1 MLRILMAGLMIFAA
15 SGCTLGLPSAVEA
28 APFEARPAKAPFA
41 DGEYCNTAADEA
53 GELMVQRPDED
64 NEDACATFTWDASQR
79 LFVMRDNLGKEGEFK
94 LVALGDGF
102 FMVQLPAGETEDD
115 SPFAFLLMA
124 AVTQG
129 DAAAILPLP
138 DGEEIVPFAA
148 RYPGLALS
156 TYEPSRPPFTTP
168 VAPEGGEPLPPEPD
182 HFYVSAGSPAEIRD
196 FVRDILREGIR
207 KGPASRAD
215 EGRVWKGEGLI
226 VRDQPAPADHAPSP
240 AQQRD
245 IDALVARLM
254 ALSPSP

>member
-15 SGCTLGLPSAVEA
+15 SGCTFGLPSAVDA

-53 GELMVQRPDED
+53 GELKVQRPDED
-64 NEDACATFTWDASQR
+64 DGDACATFTWDASQR

-102 FMVQLPAGETEDD
+102 FMVQLPPTTDDD

-124 AVTQG
+124 AVVQG
-129 DAAAILPLP
+129 EAAVILPLP
-138 DGEEIVPFAA
+138 DGEAIVPFAA

-156 TYEPSRPPFTTP
+156 TYKPSRPPFTTP

-182 HFYVSAGSPAEIRD
+182 HFYISAGSPAEIRD
-196 FVRDILREGIR
+196 FVRDILRDWIR
-207 KGPASRAD
+207 KDSVSRAD

-226 VRDQPAPADHAPSP
+226 VRDQPAPADHAPSLV
-240 AQQRD
+240 QQRD
-245 IDALVARLM
+245 IDALVAKLQ
-254 ALSPSP
+254 ALAPSP